1 MPHCARHH
9 RPLRWKS
16 PVAAPEQVG
25 GGVQVRAA
33 QLAVT
38 LRRAGPAL
46 RRLAAQLA
54 LGLVIGLGPAAAAER
69 ADDPASMLATL
80 DRAAWANTKSAASR
94 LAAWVQTLAPND
106 PQRVP
111 AMALCALVLSTRNE
125 TAAAA
130 KLAEEIHAA
139 SGLDP
144 RATVLAQLVR
154 GAVTARTGPLTRA
167 DRLLSEALIG
177 LGDDV
182 PQLLRWRGKRL
193 LAWVKQE
200 TGQFDQAVRLQQ
212 EALRLADQAG
222 PLWHR
227 AQSRSDL
234 AYALH
239 LGGQTERGME
249 INQEAMAI
257 ADQADDSLARTAA
270 YNTLSL
276 LLDSKGDLEAQRQAM
291 ERMIEEARRAGS
303 KDDEVL
309 GIANLS
315 DLYLKKAEYPTAIK
329 LARQALPL
337 AREAG
342 DVGTEA
348 VAVGNIGLALISMHQ
363 LKDGLAHV
371 RQAVSIHEAQGS
383 LTTLAS
389 TLHEAAEYL
398 EHAGYIADAVAMHR
412 EHRKLAEQLYDRDRQ
427 RAMLEVQEGF
437 DTERRAKELALL
449 QGENRLKATALERR
463 TLIERLWIAGAVTA
477 VLVLSA
483 SMLLIRRLRQHNRLL
498 HEGNARLRT
507 QAELDPLTCL
517 PNRHHLQRVMQERT
531 REHLP
536 FEGSLL
542 LVDLDHFKR
551 INDHLGHAAG
561 DAVLVEVAARLRST
575 LRDGDMVCRWGG
587 EEFLVLTRAA
597 APEQTLALAQR
608 LLQAI
613 GGTPMA
619 AGHSSVLAHGLTV
632 TASIGCASFPIEPS
646 LVPLTWE
653 QALALVDTA
662 LYLAKAHGRNLA
674 YDIRQLHAA
683 DAQSLA
689 EISRSLEAAWAAG
702 QVQLVAS
709 RGPVD
714 GATLPDAASIE
725 TEPAR

>member
-1 MPHCARHH
+1 M
-9 RPLRWKS
+9 S
-16 PVAAPEQVG
+16 PALVPGRQACRG
-25 GGVQVRAA
+25 
-33 QLAVT
+33 
-38 LRRAGPAL
+38 RAGAPGVL
-46 RRLAAQLA
+46 RRLMTRLPVVLA
-54 LGLVIGLGPAAAAER
+54 WVLCVGLGLAGAGAR
-69 ADDPASMLATL
+69 ADDPASMLASL
-80 DRAAWANTKSAASR
+80 DRAAWANTKSASAS
-94 LAAWVQTLAPND
+94 LGAWVQTLAPND

-111 AMALCALVLSTRNE
+111 AMALRALVLSTRNE
-125 TAAAA
+125 TDAAAR
-130 KLAEEIHAA
+130 LADEIHAA

-167 DRLLSEALIG
+167 DRLLSEALVG

-249 INQEAMAI
+249 LNQEAMAL
-257 ADQADDSLARTAA
+257 ADQADDPLARTTA

-291 ERMIEEARRAGS
+291 ERMIEEARKAGS

-315 DLYLKKAEYPTAIK
+315 DLYLKRAEYPTAIK

-371 RQAVSIHEAQGS
+371 RRALSLEEAQGT
-383 LTTLAS
+383 LTTRAS
-389 TLHEAAEYL
+389 TLHEAAGYL
-398 EHAGYIADAVAMHR
+398 ERAGYIAEAVAMHR
-412 EHRKLAEQLYDRDRQ
+412 EHRKLAAQLYDRDRQ

-463 TLIERLWIAGAVTA
+463 HLIERLWIAGAVTA

-483 SMLLIRRLRQHNRLL
+483 SMLLVRRLKQHNRLL

-507 QAELDPLTCL
+507 QAELDPLTHL

-561 DAVLVEVAARLRST
+561 DAVLVEVASRLRSA

-587 EEFLVLTRAA
+587 EEFLVLTGPATA
-597 APEQTLALAQR
+597 EQPLVLAQR

-613 GGTPMA
+613 GGTPVTT
-619 AGHSSVLAHGLTV
+619 GHSSLLAHGFTV

-646 LVPLTWE
+646 RLPLSWE
-653 QALALVDTA
+653 QALGLVDTA

-683 DAQSLA
+683 DVPSLA
-689 EISRSLEAAWAAG
+689 EISRSLEAAWDEG
-702 QVQLVAS
+702 RVQLVGS
-709 RGPVD
+709 RGPAHVP
-714 GATLPDAASIE
+714 PDPDVQAAAM
-725 TEPAR
+725 EPGR